1 MTGLLEV
8 DNLRIRMPGARGPAT
23 IVDGVS
29 FTVAPREV
37 LGIAGES
44 GSGKTLTVL
53 SLIGLQPS
61 HAVVSGQALFNG
73 RNLLA
78 MKPRE
83 LRGIRGN
90 DIAIVFQDPMAALH
104 PMLTI
109 GKQLTEHIR
118 SHLGIGM
125 RDARQRAIKLLEEVR
140 IPGARRAID
149 AHPHQFSGGMRQ
161 RIVIAMA
168 LACEPKLLIADE
180 PTTAL
185 DVTVQAGILELIDQL
200 RRDHGM
206 AVIQVTHDLGVMSSV
221 SDRLAV
227 FYAGRI
233 VEMGE
238 TRALLRDPQHPY
250 TKRLLMALPDP
261 NHARRPLVPIPG
273 APATPENRPTG
284 CAFHPRCEFALES
297 CRLQVPPLIRIDDAR
312 LSACPVAPFSAKRP
326 ATLEPERE
334 ERTASGE

>member
-1 MTGLLEV
+1 MTNLLDVEK
-8 DNLRIRMPGARGPAT
+8 LTIRMPGVQGPAT

-29 FTVAPREV
+29 FSVAPREV

-44 GSGKTLTVL
+44 GSGKTLSVL
-53 SLIGLQPS
+53 SLLGLQPAQ
-61 HAVVSGQALFNG
+61 AVVSGRALFEG

-78 MKPRE
+78 MKRRE
-83 LRGIRGN
+83 LRNIRGN

-109 GKQLTEHIR
+109 GKQLTEHICF
-118 SHLGIGM
+118 HLGVGKGE
-125 RDARQRAIKLLEEVR
+125 ARQRAITLLEEVR
-140 IPGARRAID
+140 IPNARRAID

-161 RIVIAMA
+161 RVVIAMA

-185 DVTVQAGILELIDQL
+185 DVTVQAGILELIDEL
-200 RRDHGM
+200 RRDRSM
-206 AVIQVTHDLGVMSSV
+206 AVIHVTHDLGVMSSV

-233 VEMGE
+233 VEVGG
-238 TRALLRDPQHPY
+238 TRSLLRNPQHPY

-261 NHARRPLVPIPG
+261 KHARRPLVPIPG
-273 APATPENRPTG
+273 APATPWNRPAG
-284 CAFHPRCEFALES
+284 CAFHPRCEFAVEA
-297 CRLQVPPLIRIDDAR
+297 CRAEVPPLIRIEDTR
-312 LSACPVAPFSAKRP
+312 FSACPVAPFAANRAP
-326 ATLEPERE
+326 LEPERE
-334 ERTASGE
+334 ERTASSG

>member
-1 MTGLLEV
+1 MTNLLDVE
-8 DNLRIRMPGARGPAT
+8 NLTIRMPGLRGPAT
-23 IVDGVS
+23 IVDAVS

-53 SLIGLQPS
+53 SLLGLQPA
-61 HAVVSGQALFNG
+61 HAVVSGKALFEG

-83 LRGIRGN
+83 LRNIRGN
-90 DIAIVFQDPMAALH
+90 DIAVVFQDPMAALH

-109 GKQLTEHIR
+109 GKQLTEHIC
-118 SHLGIGM
+118 SHLGIGKQE
-125 RDARQRAIKLLEEVR
+125 ARQRAITLLEEVR
-140 IPGARRAID
+140 IPNARRAVD

-161 RIVIAMA
+161 RVVIAMA
-168 LACEPKLLIADE
+168 LACEPRLLIADE

-185 DVTVQAGILELIDQL
+185 DVTVQAGILQLIDEL
-200 RRDHGM
+200 RRDRSM
-206 AVIQVTHDLGVMSSV
+206 AVIHVTHDLGVMSSV

-233 VEMGE
+233 VEVGG
-238 TRALLRDPQHPY
+238 TRTLLRDPQHPY

-261 NHARRPLVPIPG
+261 KHARRPLVPIPG
-273 APATPENRPTG
+273 APATPENRPAG
-284 CAFHPRCEFALES
+284 CAFHPRCEFAVET
-297 CRLQVPPLIRIDDAR
+297 CRTEVPPLLHIENAR
-312 LSACPVAPFSAKRP
+312 FSACPVQPFAANR
-326 ATLEPERE
+326 TLPERDPE
-334 ERTASGE
+334 ERSASGG